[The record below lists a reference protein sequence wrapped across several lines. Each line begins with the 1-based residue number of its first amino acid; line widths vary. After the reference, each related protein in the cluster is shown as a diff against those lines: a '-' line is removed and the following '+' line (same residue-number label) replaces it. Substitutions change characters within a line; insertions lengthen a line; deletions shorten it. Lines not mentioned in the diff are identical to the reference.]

1 MKYQPDYELQRAPG
15 RWEVFN
21 GDTGALA
28 GSASPNDAGNLV
40 VYDDLA
46 DPIAQVQT
54 VAFIVPTIAN
64 HHKRHPHRWQR
75 ELDGDWTR
83 WTQYG
88 ELRITKLD
96 DRRYK
101 LSRNGHSLHDEHWHR
116 PTFTSLAEAKRVADR
131 HMRQGYPNSDPIA
144 DGLSWD
150 IDPEI
155 DWWRRYN

>member
-1 MKYQPDYELQRAPG
+1 MDAVRRA
-15 RWEVFN
+15 
-21 GDTGALA
+21 
-28 GSASPNDAGNLV
+28 
-40 VYDDLA
+40 
-46 DPIAQVQT
+46 
-54 VAFIVPTIAN
+54 
-64 HHKRHPHRWQR
+64 
-75 ELDGDWTR
+75 
-83 WTQYG
+83 

-101 LSRNGHSLHDEHWHR
+101 LSRNDHSLHDERWHR
-116 PTFTSLAEAKRVADR
+116 PTFTTLAEAKRVADR